1 MSGLA
6 WNHACVV
13 GVQAMDDQHGILMD
27 TLNELRTQFAQGT
40 DRRKMYEHLSRLVEF
55 TGLHFD
61 CEERLLER
69 HGFPGLQQ
77 HRADH
82 RQMLQSIRDAVAR
95 AEHGETDDMQ
105 RALGH
110 LKRCFSAHV
119 EGPDKHYGDWLNAR
133 GIY

>member
-1 MSGLA
+1 VSGLA
-6 WNHACVV
+6 WSHACVV

-27 TLNELRTQFAQGT
+27 TLNELRTQLTHGS
-40 DRRKMYEHLSRLVEF
+40 DRRKMNEQLNRLVEF

-69 HGFPGLQQ
+69 HGFPGLLE

-82 RQMLQSIRDAVAR
+82 RKMLQMIRDAATR
-95 AEHGETDDMQ
+95 AEHGETEELH
-105 RALGH
+105 RALGFV
-110 LKRCFSAHV
+110 KSCYSEHV
-119 EGPDKHYGDWLNAR
+119 EGSDKKYGDWLNSQ